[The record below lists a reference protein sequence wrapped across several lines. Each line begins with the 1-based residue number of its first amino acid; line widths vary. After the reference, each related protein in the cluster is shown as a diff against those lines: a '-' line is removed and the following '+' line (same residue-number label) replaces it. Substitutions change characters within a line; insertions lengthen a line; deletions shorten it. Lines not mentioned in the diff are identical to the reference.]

1 MVPFETIPVLEVGI
15 DRRTLAI
22 AIKKVKDY
30 I

>member
-1 MVPFETIPVLEVGI
+1 MPVLEVGI